1 MIDQVLLRAASC
13 ESARDYTYHPRLSP
27 YVEHPI
33 FGVGDEIVM
42 ALGARRYYVLSDH
55 VSIIFKA
62 STVESLLKLSTVE
75 FDVRTSLSTVE
86 FYVLQG
92 RDGARTRSNR
102 SIYIWTANSC
112 GVSVSYLAF
121 FAS

>member
-42 ALGARRYYVLSDH
+42 ALGARRYVLSDH

-75 FDVRTSLSTVE
+75 FDVRTPLSTVE

-112 GVSVSYLAF
+112 GVVF